1 MEVNVTGFKELREA
15 LLKLPK
21 EIQGKPLASAVS
33 AAAKVVQDEAK
44 KNSPLKTG
52 KLRDNVVRYKAKK
65 YSNAYQV
72 TYHVGM
78 KKEWLAF
85 ADNVKNR
92 RSGRAGKKYS
102 RDKIYY
108 WRFHEFGTVK
118 MPARPFFRPAFE
130 STKSEQLDTMQ
141 KRLAKAI
148 EAARKKL
155 AKLK

>member
-1 MEVNVTGFKELREA
+1 MEVNISGFKELREA

-33 AAAKVVQDEAK
+33 AAAKVVQDEAVKLAPIQTGELK
-44 KNSPLKTG
+44 KNII
-52 KLRDNVVRYKAKK
+52 RYKAKK
-65 YSNAYQV
+65 YSNAQQV

-78 KKEWLAF
+78 KKEWIPYF
-85 ADNVKNR
+85 DNIKNR
-92 RSGRAGKKYS
+92 RAGKVGKKYS

-141 KRLAKAI
+141 KGLAKAI

>member
-1 MEVNVTGFKELREA
+1 MEVNLTGFAELRNA

-33 AAAKVVQDEAK
+33 KAAKVVQDEAK
-44 KNSPLKTG
+44 KRSPIRTG

-65 YSNAYQV
+65 YSNAQQV

-85 ADNVKNR
+85 ADSAKNR
-92 RSGRAGKKYS
+92 RSGKAGKKYS

-108 WRFHEFGTVK
+108 WRFFEFGTVK
-118 MPARPFFRPAFE
+118 MAARPFFRPAFD
-130 STKSEQLDTMQ
+130 STKSEQLSTMQ
-141 KRLAKAI
+141 KTLAKAI
-148 EAARKKL
+148 ESASKKL
-155 AKLK
+155 AKKK